1 MKQLRTILYCLS
13 LLFSCCWLAFAQG
26 RAYTVQIASKPTEA
40 EARTEAARLS
50 VAGFAAHWVKA
61 EVSGMGV
68 RYRVRFGRFTNQ
80 AEAKARAELALKRK
94 VIEEFIVTFYDT
106 PTEEAVVANAPK
118 TATPPPT
125 AEKKKV
131 PDNLAL
137 NKSQPV
143 EEKLAAEKSASP
155 NKKTEV
161 APTNP
166 PPPVSKATNKE
177 AGGETKKET
186 GKEDARASKT
196 NSNKAKSTPATNEV
210 AKANPTESKPSVTPA
225 PPSQPK
231 VEEKAPAKTETKTT
245 EAGNNA
251 DKSNVAT
258 NLPAETVELEPAPTT
273 KTTKPD
279 KVASAPRIAQP
290 PIADALGELDINNSN
305 WKIVRRSNAT
315 DKNLRT
321 IYFVDSMTGW
331 AAGDAGAVYRT
342 NDGGKTWK
350 PLLSGAVANI
360 NQIQFVDWN
369 NGWMLGEMAR
379 KDDGEPETVVLSTTN
394 GGRSWKKQ
402 PLPNVLGIF
411 FTDALH
417 GWAVGK
423 NATML
428 RTEDGGNE
436 WKAVPDL
443 EKLIG
448 LPVESSNYNFGF
460 RDIFFLDSQNGW
472 LIGNFYGRAKSH
484 IGGLFVTNDGGATW
498 KRVAVTVQT
507 QYSSGRFTPG
517 VLHSVRFTDLNTGS
531 LTGEMMDGEG
541 RFFFALHTRDGAK
554 NWEQYRTPSRATHS
568 TQFLGPATGWT
579 AAAAQREGG
588 ADAVAYDSTLLR
600 TDNGGASW
608 HTDFVAR
615 GSRIRGVFFLSP
627 SKGWAVGDR
636 GMILRY
642 EEKSKAN

>member
-1 MKQLRTILYCLS
+1 MKQLKTILHCS
-13 LLFSCCWLAFAQG
+13 IFLLSCCLPGFAQG
-26 RAYTVQIASKPTEA
+26 RVYTVQIASKPTEA
-40 EARTEAARLS
+40 EARETITRLNAAGLT
-50 VAGFAAHWVKA
+50 AHWVKA
-61 EVSGMGV
+61 NVPGKGTY
-68 RYRVRFGRFTNQ
+68 YRVRFGRFANQ
-80 AEAKARAELALKRK
+80 AEAKVRGEAALKSG
-94 VIEEFIVTFYDT
+94 VIEEYIVTFYEPPTEVVAPPRESKAVANKPAAEKNNAPDNST
-106 PTEEAVVANAPK
+106 LNKPQPTEE
-118 TATPPPT
+118 
-125 AEKKKV
+125 KK
-131 PDNLAL
+131 
-137 NKSQPV
+137 
-143 EEKLAAEKSASP
+143 AAEKSVAR
-155 NKKTEV
+155 NQKTTEV
-161 APTNP
+161 TPPAPTTTA
-166 PPPVSKATNKE
+166 SKE
-177 AGGETKKET
+177 ASKDT
-186 GKEDARASKT
+186 GKEEMRQPKGNSIKAKNTPATGDAAKT
-196 NSNKAKSTPATNEV
+196 NSSAPKPNEV
-210 AKANPTESKPSVTPA
+210 PAA
-225 PPSQPK
+225 PPQPAK
-231 VEEKAPAKTETKTT
+231 EEKLVAKTEPKTT
-245 EAGNNA
+245 NA
-251 DKSNVAT
+251 DKSNAAANPLADTT
-258 NLPAETVELEPAPTT
+258 NTNPPPETKTVE
-273 KTTKPD
+273 PD
-279 KVASAPRIAQP
+279 KVSTVPRIAQP

-305 WKIVRRSNAT
+305 WKIVRRSNAS

-331 AAGDAGAVYRT
+331 AAGDAGALYRT

-379 KDDGEPETVVLSTTN
+379 KDDGEPETVVLGTNN

-402 PLPNVLGIF
+402 SLPQVLSIF

-436 WKAVPDL
+436 WKPLADL
-443 EKLIG
+443 ENLIG

-460 RDIFFLDSQNGW
+460 RDVFFIDPQNGW

-484 IGGLFVTNDGGATW
+484 IGGLFVTNDGGMTW
-498 KRVAVTVQT
+498 KRVPVTVQT

-517 VLHSVRFTDLNTGS
+517 VFHSVRFSNLNTGTI
-531 LTGEMMDGEG
+531 TGEMLDGEG
-541 RFFFALHTRDGAK
+541 RFFFALHTRDGGK

-615 GSRIRGVFFLSP
+615 GSRIRGVFFLS
-627 SKGWAVGDR
+627 SSRGWAVGDR

-642 EEKSKAN
+642 EEKTRAN